1 MSWSAK
7 KWPSNA
13 RIDAD
18 PVEKGGLRMYR
29 LRSQGRGFVW
39 LSLVLMFMLLFFV
52 QSSLA
57 AEEKPVTE
65 EILEIMRSE
74 GQITE
79 EQYKELKEKARKEQ
93 EEDESTFRLYWQDGV
108 RLDSKDDKFKIKF
121 GGRIFLDW
129 TFIDTDDKL
138 DRTRPGLQGHGV
150 EIRSAR
156 LYSEGT
162 IYDALQYKLE
172 YDFAGGDSGEG
183 GDPTAEDVW
192 IGLTKIPYVGD
203 IRFGHMKE
211 PFSLDE
217 LTNGSHITFMERALP
232 VEAFAPGRNTGVQ
245 LLNSALDDRITWKV
259 GAFQDTDDFGYGF
272 SDSSDYDITARV
284 TGLPWYAD
292 NGRKLLHL
300 GLSYSHQFR
309 SSDNQIRLASRPE
322 AHNTSD
328 ETVDT
333 GDFDADDVDLFAPE
347 LALVFGPFSV
357 QTEYFHIPIKSDSGG
372 DPTYDGFYINVSG
385 FVTGEHRNYD
395 AKEGYFGRVLPKKN
409 FHPTQPGWG
418 AVELA
423 ARISELDTN
432 GGDVRG
438 GKELNFT
445 FGLNWYLNPNTRLM
459 FNYVHA
465 SVDDR
470 IDGANGDM
478 NIFQARIQIDF

>member
-1 MSWSAK
+1 M
-7 KWPSNA
+7 
-13 RIDAD
+13 D
-18 PVEKGGLRMYR
+18 R
-29 LRSQGRGFVW
+29 LRSQGRAFVW
-39 LSLVLMFMLLFFV
+39 LSSVLMVMLLFLV
-52 QSSLA
+52 QSALA
-57 AEEKPVTE
+57 DEEKPVTE

-79 EQYKELKEKARKEQ
+79 EQYKELKEKAKKEH
-93 EEDESTFRLYWQDGV
+93 EEDESTFRAYWQDGV
-108 RLDSKDDKFKIKF
+108 RLDSKDNKLKIKF

-129 TFIDTDDKL
+129 TQIDTEGKL
-138 DRTRPGLQGHGV
+138 DRKRPDLQGHGV

-162 IYDALQYKLE
+162 IYEAVQYKLE
-172 YDFAGGDSGEG
+172 YDFEG
-183 GDPTAEDVW
+183 GNLNAKNVW
-192 IGLTKIPYVGD
+192 IGLTKIPYVGN
-203 IRFGHMKE
+203 IRFGYMKE

-217 LTNGSHITFMERALP
+217 LTSGSYITFMERALP

-259 GAFQDTDDFGYGF
+259 GAFQDTDEFGNAF
-272 SDSSDYDITARV
+272 SNSSDYNITARV

-292 NGRKLLHL
+292 KDKLLHL

-309 SSDNQIRLASRPE
+309 SPANQVRFASRPE

-333 GDFDADDVDLFAPE
+333 RDFDADDVDLFAPE

-357 QTEYFHIPIKSDSGG
+357 QAEYFYVPIKSDSGG

-395 AKEGYFGRVLPKKN
+395 VKKGYFGRVLPKKN

-432 GGDVRG
+432 DGDVRG
-438 GKELNFT
+438 GKELNLT
-445 FGLNWYLNPNTRLM
+445 FGANWYLNPNTRFM
-459 FNYVHA
+459 FNYIYA

-470 IDGANGDM
+470 LDKANGDL
-478 NIFQARIQIDF
+478 NIFQARVQIDF